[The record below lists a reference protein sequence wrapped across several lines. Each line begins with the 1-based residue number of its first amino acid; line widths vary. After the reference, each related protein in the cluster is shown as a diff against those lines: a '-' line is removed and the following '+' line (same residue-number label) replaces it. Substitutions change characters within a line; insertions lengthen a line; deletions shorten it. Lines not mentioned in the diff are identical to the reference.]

1 MADKQQFPSEVV
13 DLPSNGKVYSKDS
26 PLASGKIELKYMT
39 AKEEDILTSEN
50 LIKKGVVITKLLDS
64 LILTKGISTSDLVL
78 GDKNAVM
85 VAARILAY
93 GPKYEASVIDPKTGD
108 LINVTFDLTECPFK
122 KLPEEIELS
131 EHGYEFTLP
140 VSKKVI
146 KYNILTGKDEDDI
159 AIELKRIN
167 KISHGAS
174 PEISTRLRYLIKAV
188 DGDSSPDV
196 INNFSKN
203 ILARDSL
210 AFRNEVKRV
219 SPDIDLTQEVDL
231 GGEMVEVAI
240 PMTANFFWPNT
251 EV

>member
-13 DLPSNGKVYSKDS
+13 DLPSNGKCYSKDS

-39 AKEEDILTSEN
+39 AKEEDILTSDN

-64 LILTKGISTSDLVL
+64 LILTKGVSTGDLIL

-93 GPKYEASVIDPKTGD
+93 GPKYQAEIIDPKTGD
-108 LINVTFDLTECPFK
+108 LVNVEFDLTECPFK
-122 KLPEEIELS
+122 KLPEDLELN
-131 EHGYEFTLP
+131 ENGYEFTLP
-140 VSKKVI
+140 VSKKSI

-167 KISHGAS
+167 KVSRGAS
-174 PEISTRLRYLIKAV
+174 PEISTRLRYLIKSV
-188 DGDSSPDV
+188 DGDSSPEV
-196 INNFSKN
+196 VNNFSKN

-210 AFRNEVKRV
+210 AFRQEVKRV

-240 PMTANFFWPNT
+240 PMTANFFWPDT
-251 EV
+251 DI